1 MTSPAPTLVKPARV
15 LGKHIVMRDARP
27 DDAEFIVGLRTDP
40 AKGRYLS
47 ATSPDVAAQRAWL
60 EAYARDDSQVYFII
74 EDRDGTRHGTVR
86 LYDPQG
92 VSFSWG
98 SWILADGRPSG
109 FAVES
114 ALMVYAYALQ
124 LGFTAS
130 HFSVRVGNESVWKFH
145 ERFGATRTGQ
155 AGEDLFY
162 SISEDAIR
170 ASFDKYRKYLPDG
183 ITVVPRA
190 PDGAA
195 S

>member
-1 MTSPAPTLVKPARV
+1 MEPTLIKPARV
-15 LGKHIVMRDARP
+15 LGKSIVLRDATP
-27 DDAEFIVGLRTDP
+27 ADAEFIVALRTDP
-40 AKGRYLS
+40 AKGQYLS
-47 ATSPDVAAQRAWL
+47 KTSPDVAAQAAWL
-60 EAYARDDSQVYFII
+60 EAYAKDDSQVYFII
-74 EDRDGTRHGTVR
+74 EDQAGTRHGTVR

-92 VSFSWG
+92 ASFSWG

-155 AGEDLFY
+155 DGEDLFY

-170 ASFDKYRKYLPDG
+170 ASFDKYRKYLPEG
-183 ITVVPRA
+183 ITVVPRPAAGA
-190 PDGAA
+190 PA
-195 S
+195 